1 MTKLKY
7 IGALVVV
14 VSAFMSVNAVAADDD
29 EEPKAVTYFGGAV
42 GRSAWNINIDG
53 APGSAKTDTYVGF
66 FVGEEF
72 TKNIAV
78 EGTFYSLGRAT
89 VTNETPPPNSTNGFF
104 SLLSGYYKGR
114 GLDVSLVAKT
124 NPYRKWRAF
133 GKLGITHV
141 QGYTDAVIK
150 NNKGVPIRGSKFEY
164 NNAITY
170 GFGAMYP
177 LTERVI
183 ARFEFGNKDVIVAPD
198 SPNTKTTVK
207 NYTLGL
213 QMYF

>member
-29 EEPKAVTYFGGAV
+29 EAKSTTYFGGAL
-42 GRSAWNINIDG
+42 GRTAWNINIDG
-53 APGSAKTDTYVGF
+53 APGSTKRDNYLGF
-66 FVGEEF
+66 FIGEEF

-78 EGTFYSLGRAT
+78 EGTFYWLGT
-89 VTNETPPPNSTNGFF
+89 STITNDSPPPDSTNEYY
-104 SLLSGYYKGR
+104 SLLSGYYKGK

-124 NPYRKWRAF
+124 NPYKKWRAF
-133 GKLGITHV
+133 GKLGMTHV
-141 QGYTDAVIK
+141 HGYTNAVIRNSQGK
-150 NNKGVPIRGSKFEY
+150 PIRGEKFEY
-164 NNAITY
+164 NNAFTF
-170 GFGAMYP
+170 GFGAMYQ
-177 LTERVI
+177 LTDRVN
-183 ARFEFGNKDVIVAPD
+183 ARLEFGKKDVIVAPD